1 MDTQFAERLQK
12 LRKENNFSQE
22 QLADE
27 LNVSRQAISKWE
39 CGAALPDTEN
49 LIALA
54 KLYHCSIDE
63 IVFDK
68 SAPAANDEEPT
79 PTESANCTPNS
90 IENTEVDAKKQY
102 YNSGGANK
110 YLAGFKIVNIFTSAT
125 ALISVMI
132 YVLCGALLDK
142 WHPAWIVFLSIPL
155 VATLAESIVRR
166 NKHIFAFPI
175 LVLAVYLMLGFI
187 GGLWHPWWVIF
198 LLVPVYYTILGLDFT
213 KKSKK

>member
-1 MDTQFAERLQK
+1 MNTQFAERLQK

-68 SAPAANDEEPT
+68 SAAANSEEPAPT
-79 PTESANCTPNS
+79 PTEPSDPTPNS
-90 IENTEVDAKKQY
+90 TENDDVCEEKSHRAH
-102 YNSGGANK
+102 GGENK
-110 YLAGFKIVNIFTSAT
+110 YVVKGRIVNICTSVT
-125 ALISVMI
+125 ALFSVMI
-132 YVLCGALLDK
+132 YVLCGAWLDK

-155 VATLAESIVRR
+155 AATLAESIVSR

-175 LVLAVYLMLGFI
+175 LVLAVYLMLGCI

-198 LLVPVYYTILGLDFT
+198 LLIPIYYTILSWNF
-213 KKSKK
+213 KKNK